1 MDAILTFGPPSSILP
16 RASLR
21 VHGRPASLSRL
32 RPRLVPVLSP
42 CAHPPRPRLCPPMGP
57 AHAPPMPRP
66 CPAHAMSR
74 RRRSATL
81 APLSTALG
89 TGCPWETQN
98 ARKTRPDAARRDA
111 GKCAHRGAVLASALR
126 PARCRIAALYP
137 AAFVWTQ
144 ALAHC
149 LAMHALRFSVLPPAS
164 CRCCRCDRNHGLFGR
179 CRRGAVSARLASR
192 ARLAARGA
200 AALTRA
206 GRRATWA
213 RDRAAGPRRAQGMAR
228 AHRAPDACVTS
239 MFRGQEMGAW
249 RP

>member
-1 MDAILTFGPPSSILP
+1 MLARRAPSVRRDIPAGHGGRRRRNRANGRKEGLPPAILEAEMDAILTFGPPSSILP
-16 RASLR
+16 RASLC

-149 LAMHALRFSVLPPAS
+149 LPCAL
-164 CRCCRCDRNHGLFGR
+164 
-179 CRRGAVSARLASR
+179 
-192 ARLAARGA
+192 
-200 AALTRA
+200 
-206 GRRATWA
+206 
-213 RDRAAGPRRAQGMAR
+213 
-228 AHRAPDACVTS
+228 
-239 MFRGQEMGAW
+239 
-249 RP
+249 